1 MYLCRHKTYFSSLFY
16 ITTMSKSTTT
26 RNVIIF
32 DDNQVRK
39 QLLPFTY
46 TRPVALLRLGI
57 TTIDE
62 KWRAMLGE
70 ATYSYLTVPYLKKK
84 FPLKARRNANLMV
97 AGHVVPTPQL
107 AQQVLNLAHGEALMV
122 GEQLIA
128 FNGSARDFDARHFT
142 RVVFPEQP
150 PVTICQLYDIFERNG
165 EVLCQD
171 FDRLTHRRRSQPI
184 PDTCTV
190 IGDPKRIFIERGAT
204 VQGAMLNTNDGPIYI
219 GPNVEVMEGACIR
232 GAFAA
237 CHDAKVRI
245 GAKVYGA
252 VTLGPHC
259 KIGGEVENS
268 VFIGYS
274 NKAHE
279 GFLGDAVI
287 GEWCNIGGGTT
298 ASNLKNDYSEIK
310 LWNYATKRFERTGL
324 QFCGLF
330 LGDHSKIGVN
340 CMINTATVVGVG
352 VNIHGAGFPRNFVA
366 SFQEGSS
373 NAGFKNVPFDTFITI
388 AQRVMARRN
397 ITLTTQDR
405 DIYKAIYNISDR
417 YK

>member
-1 MYLCRHKTYFSSLFY
+1 MK
-16 ITTMSKSTTT
+16 KNA
-26 RNVIIF
+26 RNVILF
-32 DDNQVRK
+32 DDNEVRK

-46 TRPVALLRLGI
+46 TRPIALLRVGI
-57 TTIDE
+57 TTIAE
-62 KWRAMLGE
+62 KWQAMLGE
-70 ATYSYLTVPYLKKK
+70 ANYSYLTVPYLKKK
-84 FPLKARRNANLMV
+84 FPLHARRSSNLMV
-97 AGHVVPTPQL
+97 AGNVIPTPEL
-107 AQQVLNLAHGEALMV
+107 AQQVLGLGLGEALMV

-128 FNGSARDFDARHFT
+128 FNGSAHDYDAHHYT
-142 RVVFPEQP
+142 RVHFPENIP
-150 PVTICQLYDIFERNG
+150 LVIKHLYDIFEFNG
-165 EVLCQD
+165 VVLSQD
-171 FDRLTHRRRSQPI
+171 FDRLTAGRESQPLSA
-184 PDTCTV
+184 TNTV
-190 IGDPKRIFIERGAT
+190 TGDASRIFVEQGAY
-204 VQGAMLNTNDGPIYI
+204 VEGAMLNTHEGPIYI

-232 GAFAA
+232 GGFAA

-252 VTLGPHC
+252 TTLGPHC
-259 KIGGEVENS
+259 KIGGEVENT

-298 ASNLKNDYSEIK
+298 ASNLKNDYGEIK
-310 LWNYATKRFERTGL
+310 LWNYASKRFERTGL

-330 LGDHSKIGVN
+330 MGDHSKIGVN
-340 CMINTATVVGVG
+340 GMINTATVLGVG

-366 SFQEGSS
+366 SFQEGSAA
-373 NAGFKNVPFDTFITI
+373 AGFKNVPLETFYTI
-388 AQRVMARRN
+388 AERVMARRS
-397 ITLTTQDR
+397 IVLTDVDR

>member
-1 MYLCRHKTYFSSLFY
+1 MK
-16 ITTMSKSTTT
+16 KNA
-26 RNVIIF
+26 RNVILF
-32 DDNQVRK
+32 DDNEVRK

-46 TRPVALLRLGI
+46 TRPIALLRVGI
-57 TTIDE
+57 TTIAE
-62 KWRAMLGE
+62 KWQAMLGE
-70 ATYSYLTVPYLKKK
+70 ANYSYLTVPYLKKK
-84 FPLKARRNANLMV
+84 FPLHARRSSNLMV
-97 AGHVVPTPQL
+97 AGNVIPTPEL
-107 AQQVLNLAHGEALMV
+107 AKQVLGLGLGEALMV

-128 FNGSARDFDARHFT
+128 FNGSAHDYDAHHYT
-142 RVVFPEQP
+142 RIHFPENIP
-150 PVTICQLYDIFERNG
+150 LVIKHLYDIFEFNG
-165 EVLCQD
+165 VVLSQD
-171 FDRLTHRRRSQPI
+171 FDRLTAGRESQPLS
-184 PDTCTV
+184 PTNTV
-190 IGDPKRIFIERGAT
+190 IGDASRIFVEQGAY
-204 VQGAMLNTNDGPIYI
+204 VEGAMLNTHEGPIYI

-232 GAFAA
+232 GGFAA

-252 VTLGPHC
+252 TTLGPHC
-259 KIGGEVENS
+259 KIGGEVENT

-298 ASNLKNDYSEIK
+298 ASNLKNDYGEIK
-310 LWNYATKRFERTGL
+310 LWNYASKRFERTGL

-330 LGDHSKIGVN
+330 MGDHSKIGVN
-340 CMINTATVVGVG
+340 GMINTATVLGVG

-366 SFQEGSS
+366 SFQEGSAA
-373 NAGFKNVPFDTFITI
+373 AGFKNVPLETFYTI
-388 AQRVMARRN
+388 AERVMARRS
-397 ITLTTQDR
+397 IVLTDVDR

>member
-1 MYLCRHKTYFSSLFY
+1 MK
-16 ITTMSKSTTT
+16 KNA
-26 RNVIIF
+26 RNVILF
-32 DDNQVRK
+32 DDNEVRK

-46 TRPVALLRLGI
+46 TRPIALLRVGI
-57 TTIDE
+57 TTIAE
-62 KWRAMLGE
+62 KWQAMLGE
-70 ATYSYLTVPYLKKK
+70 ANYSYLTVPYLKKK
-84 FPLKARRNANLMV
+84 FPLHARRSSNLMV
-97 AGHVVPTPQL
+97 AGNVIPTPEL
-107 AQQVLNLAHGEALMV
+107 AQQVLGLGLGEALMV

-128 FNGSARDFDARHFT
+128 FNGSAHDYDAHHYT
-142 RVVFPEQP
+142 RIHFPENIP
-150 PVTICQLYDIFERNG
+150 LVIKHLYDIFEFNG
-165 EVLCQD
+165 VVLSQD
-171 FDRLTHRRRSQPI
+171 FDRLTAGRESQPLS
-184 PDTCTV
+184 PTNTV
-190 IGDPKRIFIERGAT
+190 IGDASRIFVEQGAY
-204 VQGAMLNTNDGPIYI
+204 VEGAMLNTHEGPIYI

-232 GAFAA
+232 GGFAA

-252 VTLGPHC
+252 TTLGPHC
-259 KIGGEVENS
+259 KIGGEVENT

-298 ASNLKNDYSEIK
+298 ASNLKNDYGDIK
-310 LWNYATKRFERTGL
+310 LWNYASKRFERTGL

-330 LGDHSKIGVN
+330 MGDHSKIGVN
-340 CMINTATVVGVG
+340 GMINTATVLGVG

-366 SFQEGSS
+366 SFQEGSAA
-373 NAGFKNVPFDTFITI
+373 AGFKNVPLETFYTI
-388 AQRVMARRN
+388 AERVMARRS
-397 ITLTTQDR
+397 IVLTDVDR

>member
-1 MYLCRHKTYFSSLFY
+1 MK
-16 ITTMSKSTTT
+16 KNA
-26 RNVIIF
+26 RNVILF
-32 DDNQVRK
+32 DDNEVRK

-46 TRPVALLRLGI
+46 TRPIALLRVGI
-57 TTIDE
+57 TTIAE
-62 KWRAMLGE
+62 KWQAMLGE
-70 ATYSYLTVPYLKKK
+70 ANYSYLTVPYLKKK
-84 FPLKARRNANLMV
+84 FPLHARRSSNLMV
-97 AGHVVPTPQL
+97 AGNVIPTPEL
-107 AQQVLNLAHGEALMV
+107 AQQVLGLGLGEALMV

-128 FNGSARDFDARHFT
+128 FNGSAHDYDAHHYT
-142 RVVFPEQP
+142 RIHFPENIP
-150 PVTICQLYDIFERNG
+150 LVIKHLYDIFEFNG
-165 EVLCQD
+165 VVLSQD
-171 FDRLTHRRRSQPI
+171 FDRLTAGRESQPLSS
-184 PDTCTV
+184 TNTV
-190 IGDPKRIFIERGAT
+190 IGDASRIFVEQGAY
-204 VQGAMLNTNDGPIYI
+204 VEGAMLNTHEGPIYI

-232 GAFAA
+232 GGFAA

-252 VTLGPHC
+252 TTLGPHC
-259 KIGGEVENS
+259 KIGGEVENT

-298 ASNLKNDYSEIK
+298 ASNLKNDYGEIK
-310 LWNYATKRFERTGL
+310 LWNYASKRFERTGL

-330 LGDHSKIGVN
+330 MGDHSKIGVN
-340 CMINTATVVGVG
+340 GMINTATVLGVG

-366 SFQEGSS
+366 SFQEGSAA
-373 NAGFKNVPFDTFITI
+373 AGFKNVPLETFYTI
-388 AQRVMARRN
+388 AERVMARRS
-397 ITLTTQDR
+397 IILTDVDR